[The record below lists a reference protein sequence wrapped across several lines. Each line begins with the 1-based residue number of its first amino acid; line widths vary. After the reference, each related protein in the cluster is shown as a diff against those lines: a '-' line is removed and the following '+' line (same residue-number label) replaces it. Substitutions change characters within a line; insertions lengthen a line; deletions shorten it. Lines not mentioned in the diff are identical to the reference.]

1 MCLAVRI
8 RPLRV
13 SALYLPSTGRSG
25 PVPLRG
31 TFDGADVL
39 SLELVVLL
47 QGAGTLLELGV
58 FLLQAVQGLLE
69 LLVLRRCVLGREEP
83 GVSGGT

>member
-1 MCLAVRI
+1 MSICFI
-8 RPLRV
+8 
-13 SALYLPSTGRSG
+13 SGG
-25 PVPLRG
+25 PVPLCS
-31 TFDGADVL
+31 TFNGADVL

-69 LLVLRRCVLGREEP
+69 LLILRRCVLGREEP
-83 GVSGGT
+83 GVSGDT

>member
-1 MCLAVRI
+1 MLGCQDQAFTSICFISVLHWEER
-8 RPLRV
+8 
-13 SALYLPSTGRSG
+13 

-47 QGAGTLLELGV
+47 QGTGALLELGV
-58 FLLQAVQGLLE
+58 LLLQAVQGLLE
-69 LLVLRRCVLGREEP
+69 LLVLCRCVLGREEP